1 MIQLNISTNRT
12 HAQESSIHQSWCT
25 IDIEDEVRTKSKS
38 LWLTMLL
45 LDVAKFFFSNKVI
58 DEWDML
64 SDVCVPVWKLLQEIH

>member
-1 MIQLNISTNRT
+1 
-12 HAQESSIHQSWCT
+12 
-25 IDIEDEVRTKSKS
+25 
-38 LWLTMLL
+38 MLL